1 VLYLGNHEGRGI
13 GLIDKLRAYNLQDQG
28 MDTVEANEAL
38 DQPADSRDYGTGH
51 QILYDLGVRQMRVL
65 TNNPRKLIG
74 IEGYGLE
81 VVEQVP
87 IKIEPNPFNERYL
100 LTKKEKLGHNL

>member
-1 VLYLGNHEGRGI
+1 
-13 GLIDKLRAYNLQDQG
+13 
-28 MDTVEANEAL
+28 M
-38 DQPADSRDYGTGH
+38 
-51 QILYDLGVRQMRVL
+51 

-87 IKIEPNPFNERYL
+87 IKVAPNPFNELYL
-100 LTKKEKLGHNL
+100 KTKKEKLGHNL